1 MNDGKQFCQR
11 YKMGGTMLR
20 RKDIIDMF
28 TTPNNRESY
37 LKPICNKIA
46 RNKVNPVK
54 KSKTE
59 TCWSDDRISEGNP
72 NLSRGERGGLV
83 VYLKFEVIA
92 KTLRSMTL

>member
-11 YKMGGTMLR
+11 YKMGGTMLQ

-46 RNKVNPVK
+46 QNKVNPVK

-59 TCWSDDRISEGNP
+59 TDVGQMIES
-72 NLSRGERGGLV
+72 
-83 VYLKFEVIA
+83 LKEIP
-92 KTLRSMTL
+92 T

>member
-11 YKMGGTMLR
+11 YKTDGTMLL

-28 TTPNNRESY
+28 TTANNRESY

-59 TCWSDDRISEGNP
+59 TDVGQMIEF
-72 NLSRGERGGLV
+72 
-83 VYLKFEVIA
+83 LKEFPTSVEEKEEA
-92 KTLRSMTL
+92 WWFT